1 MSIRV
6 LVADDQAM
14 VRSGFRWILD
24 NEDDLEVVGEADN
37 GLAAVELARRLL
49 PAVVVMDIRMPR
61 LDGIEATRRILAS
74 PGQKPRVLIV
84 TTFDA
89 DELVYQA
96 LRAGAGGYLLKTAPP
111 DQLVQGVR
119 LLASGEG
126 LLSPSVT
133 KRLIEQFVS
142 QPEPSAPTAP
152 ALDLLT
158 GRELEV
164 LKLVATGLS
173 NREIGDRLHVT
184 QATVKAH
191 MGSMLAKLE
200 LRDRVQAV
208 VFAYESGL
216 VRRQDEGRRED
227 PRGRTEGRSSS

>member
-6 LVADDQAM
+6 LLADDQAM

-24 NEDDLEVVGEADN
+24 NEADIEVVGEADD
-37 GLAAVELARRLL
+37 GLVAVELARRLL
-49 PAVVVMDIRMPR
+49 PTVVVMDIRMPR
-61 LDGIEATRRILAS
+61 VDGIEATRRILAR
-74 PGQKPRVLIV
+74 PGQKPRVLMV

-89 DELVYQA
+89 DEVVYQA
-96 LRAGAGGYLLKTAPP
+96 LRAGASGFLLKTAPP
-111 DQLVQGVR
+111 DQLVEGVR

-133 KRLIEQFVS
+133 RRLIEQFAA
-142 QPEPSAPTAP
+142 QAEPAAATTSAVRT
-152 ALDLLT
+152 LT

-164 LKLVATGLS
+164 LKLITAGLS
-173 NREIGDRLHVT
+173 NREIGQRLNVT

-191 MGSMLAKLE
+191 VGALLSKLD

-208 VFAYESGL
+208 VFSYESGL
-216 VRRQDEGRRED
+216 VAARAK
-227 PRGRTEGRSSS
+227 RT

>member
-1 MSIRV
+1 MTIRV
-6 LVADDQAM
+6 LIADDQAM

-24 NEDDLEVVGEADN
+24 NEADIEVVAEAED

-61 LDGIEATRRILAS
+61 LDGIEATRRILS
-74 PGQKPRVLIV
+74 GPGPKPRVLIV

-89 DELVYQA
+89 DEFVYQA
-96 LRAGAGGYLLKTAPP
+96 LRAGAGGFLLKTAPS
-111 DQLVQGVR
+111 DHLVDGVR

-133 KRLIEQFVS
+133 KRLIEQFAR
-142 QPEPSAPTAP
+142 QPEPPAQDMSAVKT
-152 ALDLLT
+152 LS

-173 NREIGDRLHVT
+173 NHEIGDRLNVT

-191 MGSMLAKLE
+191 MGSILSKLD
-200 LRDRVQAV
+200 LRDRVQVV

-216 VRRQDEGRRED
+216 AETRR
-227 PRGRTEGRSSS
+227 RTS

>member
-1 MSIRV
+1 MTIRV
-6 LVADDQAM
+6 LIADDQAM
-14 VRSGFRWILD
+14 VRSGFRWILE
-24 NEDDLEVVGEADN
+24 NEADVEVVGEADN
-37 GLAAVELARRLL
+37 GLAVVDLARRLL
-49 PAVVVMDIRMPR
+49 PKVVVIDIRMPR
-61 LDGIEATRRILAS
+61 LDGIEATRRILAG

-96 LRAGAGGYLLKTAPP
+96 LRAGASGFLLKTAPP

-133 KRLIEQFVS
+133 RRLIEQFAA
-142 QPEPSAPTAP
+142 QPEPPAP
-152 ALDLLT
+152 ATSAVNTLT

-173 NREIGDRLHVT
+173 NREISERLHVT

-191 MGSMLAKLE
+191 MGSMLSKLQ

-216 VRRQDEGRRED
+216 VRRH
-227 PRGRTEGRSSS
+227 